1 MQDGFKG
8 SVTKLQDTFG
18 EILTRLSIPFSLSL
32 IFLCRFLLP
41 KVNYRCFDKQIT
53 EFLAS
58 QKRKN

>member
-41 KVNYRCFDKQIT
+41 K
-53 EFLAS
+53 
-58 QKRKN
+58 